1 MDLWQQGY
9 LMSRLGNLP
18 GVSNCTKPTTEVMA
32 NNFEK
37 KEKNMSAQ
45 KIDLIA
51 QTSLIC
57 LTYEN
62 PNQVNLL
69 WCKVLLKS
77 FPGNHGV
84 HINEC
89 PAI

>member
-1 MDLWQQGY
+1 
-9 LMSRLGNLP
+9 MSRLGYLP
-18 GVSNCTKPTTEVMA
+18 WVPNCTKPTTEVMA

-37 KEKNMSAQ
+37 KKNMSAQ

-51 QTSLIC
+51 WTSLIC

-69 WCKVLLKS
+69 WCKALLKS
-77 FPGNHGV
+77 FPGNHEV